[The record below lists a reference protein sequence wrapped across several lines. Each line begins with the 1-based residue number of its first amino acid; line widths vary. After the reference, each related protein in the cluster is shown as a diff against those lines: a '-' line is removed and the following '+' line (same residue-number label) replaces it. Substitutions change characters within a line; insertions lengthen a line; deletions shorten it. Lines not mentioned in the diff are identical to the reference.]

1 MKWKNYY
8 QPNTI
13 YFFTS
18 RITEKIHIRRTDD
31 FKQIVVDSLQKYL
44 DKYAV
49 SLYGSVIMDNHVHIL
64 ISASVAESV
73 KRCVQQTL
81 RDSSGKISH
90 KLESFL
96 DTQFASQAQGILQT
110 FAKHSN
116 GNAGYAVW
124 KEQARGIPIYTAT
137 VFQTQLDYIHNNP
150 VRVQLVSE
158 PSAYRFSS
166 YLSVYQGESG
176 MLAVESPVL

>member
-1 MKWKNYY
+1 M
-8 QPNTI
+8 
-13 YFFTS
+13 S
-18 RITEKIHIRRTDD
+18 
-31 FKQIVVDSLQKYL
+31 FKLQYL
-44 DKYAV
+44 DKYTV
-49 SLYGSVIMDNHVHIL
+49 SLYGYVIMDNHFHIL
-64 ISASVAESV
+64 ISALIAENV

-81 RDSSGKISH
+81 RDSSCKISR

-116 GNAGYAVW
+116 GKSRYAVW
-124 KEQARGIPIYTAT
+124 KEQARGVPIYTVT

-150 VRVQLVSE
+150 VHAQLVSE

-166 YLSVYQGESG
+166 YLSVYQGELG
-176 MLAVESPVL
+176 MLPIESPIL